1 MMRHRARVLAALE
14 DGGADSKGG
23 DGGAG
28 EEGEADGAVVAQDL
42 RGDEGG
48 WAMRV
53 SRHQRI
59 AAILARTDASAGRGE
74 SKINVERTWL
84 MRGQHSGAGPFQRQ
98 P

>member
-42 RGDEGG
+42 RGDGGG

-53 SRHQRI
+53 SE
-59 AAILARTDASAGRGE
+59 LAQYWRGR
-74 SKINVERTWL
+74 
-84 MRGQHSGAGPFQRQ
+84 MRAPAEVNRKEISGYG
-98 P
+98 